1 MEISSRLVVKEIGI
15 SEISTGNTVE
25 SITTPPD
32 SVNAIAWS
40 PDGNYI
46 VMCGAYESN
55 GARVQVHEYDGN
67 SWPIIWEVPT
77 TTSCSSADF
86 SPDGSKFVI
95 GMYWYLADG
104 ATAKVY
110 ETDTGLLVDT
120 FSGPRPNN
128 CGQSN
133 NQCGQIDGVSW
144 HPDGSKIV
152 TSHTR
157 NDEGIYFWVADV
169 DEDNDGYNTTDQG
182 DGVVMHFRQMVASG
196 MIPTAM
202 VLATI
207 QTLQQPPTPV
217 LTNSEHRLR
226 IDSAAL
232 TVMAMAGQMT
242 AIGRQMTRSN
252 GLILM
257 AMVMVT
263 NITLKW

>member
-1 MEISSRLVVKEIGI
+1 MIPHFHRMEISSRLVVKEIGI

-110 ETDTGLLVDT
+110 ETDTGLLVIPFQD
-120 FSGPRPNN
+120 
-128 CGQSN
+128 Q
-133 NQCGQIDGVSW
+133 GQIIVDKVITNAVKLMESHGTLMVVKLLP
-144 HPDGSKIV
+144 HILGTMREFIFGLQMLMKIM
-152 TSHTR
+152 T
-157 NDEGIYFWVADV
+157 
-169 DEDNDGYNTTDQG
+169 
-182 DGVVMHFRQMVASG
+182 
-196 MIPTAM
+196 
-202 VLATI
+202 ATI
-207 QTLQQPPTPV
+207 Q
-217 LTNSEHRLR
+217 LTKG
-226 IDSAAL
+226 
-232 TVMAMAGQMT
+232 T
-242 AIGRQMTRSN
+242 GRGCISDR
-252 GLILM
+252 
-257 AMVMVT
+257 
-263 NITLKW
+263 W

>member
-1 MEISSRLVVKEIGI
+1 M
-15 SEISTGNTVE
+15 
-25 SITTPPD
+25 
-32 SVNAIAWS
+32 NAITWS

-55 GARVQVHEYDGN
+55 GARAYGALSYDGN

-95 GMYWYLADG
+95 GMVSLGDG
-104 ATAKVY
+104 ATAKIY
-110 ETDTGLLVDT
+110 ETDTGLLIDT

-128 CGQSN
+128 CGQNN

-157 NDEGIYFWVADV
+157 NDEGVYFWVADV

-182 DGVVMHFRQMVASG
+182 DGVVDAF
-196 MIPTAM
+196 PTDGSQWDD
-202 VLATI
+202 TD
-207 QTLQQPPTPV
+207 
-217 LTNSEHRLR
+217 RWFWR
-226 IDSAAL
+226 
-232 TVMAMAGQMT
+232 
-242 AIGRQMTRSN
+242 
-252 GLILM
+252 
-257 AMVMVT
+257 
-263 NITLKW
+263 